1 MSHAPSSRL
10 YFCVDAGGTRSRA
23 RIIDSEGR
31 SLAAAESGPCN
42 PATHFEQAVESIN
55 HLWAQCA
62 TAIGRQAS
70 QCSDVVFAIGAA
82 GTYLHGRDRF
92 LAACPPFVSV
102 CAMSDGY
109 AALIGAGS
117 GEPCSLLLVGTGV
130 AGHRLYPNGLSIQ
143 RDAWGWIA
151 GDRGSGSWMGQ
162 RALRHFF
169 AAVDGVVPHDDL
181 ACAVER
187 VIGGAEAIRAGWMRD
202 LGPSKLGSFAP
213 IVLAEADKGN
223 AAAVR
228 IRERA
233 LEHLCALIG
242 VISGDSAPLYA
253 AGGLVA
259 PLRAAL
265 SKKAARPI
273 LEPEG
278 DALTGCW
285 LVASG
290 GAPEERALLFG
301 ENMELPS

>member
-1 MSHAPSSRL
+1 MTDANL

-23 RIIDSEGR
+23 RIIDEGGR
-31 SLAAAESGPCN
+31 SLAAAASGPCN
-42 PATHFEQAVESIN
+42 PATHFEQAIESIGD
-55 HLWAQCA
+55 LWAQSA
-62 TAIGRQAS
+62 AAIGRRVD
-70 QCSDVVFAIGAA
+70 QCSDVTFATGAA

-92 LAACPPFVSV
+92 LAACPPFASVS
-102 CAMSDGY
+102 AMSDGY

-117 GEPCSLLLVGTGV
+117 GKPCSLLLVGTGV

-169 AAVDGVVPHDDL
+169 AAVDGVFPKDNL
-181 ACAVER
+181 ARAVER
-187 VIGGAEAIRAGWMRD
+187 AIGGAEAIRSGWMRD
-202 LGPSKLGSFAP
+202 LGPSKLGSLAP
-213 IVLAEADKGN
+213 VVLAQADKGD
-223 AAAVR
+223 AVAMR
-228 IRERA
+228 IRARA

-242 VISGDSAPLYA
+242 VISDASAPLYA

-265 SKKAARPI
+265 SEKAARPI
-273 LEPEG
+273 LEPKG

-285 LVASG
+285 LVACCR
-290 GAPEERALLFG
+290 APKERVLLFG
-301 ENMELPS
+301 ETMEQPL

>member
-1 MSHAPSSRL
+1 MTGAPSPNL

-23 RIIDSEGR
+23 RIIDPEGR
-31 SLAAAESGPCN
+31 FLAEAASGPCN
-42 PATHFEQAVESIN
+42 PATLFDKAVESIN
-55 HLWAQCA
+55 DLWRQCA
-62 TAIGRQAS
+62 AAIGRRVD

-92 LAACPPFVSV
+92 LAACPPFASV

-169 AAVDGVVPHDDL
+169 AAVDGVVPEDGL
-181 ACAVER
+181 TRAVESF
-187 VIGGAEAIRAGWMRD
+187 IGGAEAIRAGWMRD
-202 LGPSKLGSFAP
+202 LGPSKLGTIAP
-213 IVLAEADKGN
+213 VVLAEADKGD
-223 AAAVR
+223 AAAMR

-242 VISGDSAPLYA
+242 VISDDSAPLYA

-259 PLRAAL
+259 PMRAAL
-265 SKKAARPI
+265 SEKAARPI
-273 LEPEG
+273 LEPKG

-285 LVASG
+285 LVESG
-290 GAPEERALLFG
+290 QAPEERVLLFG
-301 ENMELPS
+301 ETAEQTT